1 MFYIWLIWTFK
12 VIKTKKEKS
21 LQLKKVLLKS
31 IMLFRAN
38 FIRESDS
45 FYSKF
50 FGSSF
55 SCHKVQMQNG
65 KKKKTVEQ
73 GAKSFSSLTGLLLRK
88 KEPSNQGFIFPPA
101 RKKCDHSVPLPS
113 FLISTFGPCDSWT
126 MNQRASPGR
135 SFFLVAHWPSLRST
149 SAGQTAAAAATVYC
163 EATLSPSCHPH
174 NMLREILWFSS

>member
-1 MFYIWLIWTFK
+1 MINLNIQSDK
-12 VIKTKKEKS
+12 NKKRKKEKS

-45 FYSKF
+45 FYLKF

-88 KEPSNQGFIFPPA
+88 KEPPNQGFIFPPA

-135 SFFLVAHWPSLRST
+135 PFFLVAHWPSLRSA

>member
-1 MFYIWLIWTFK
+1 MINLNIQSDK
-12 VIKTKKEKS
+12 NRKRKKEKS

-101 RKKCDHSVPLPS
+101 RKNVTTLCHSLLSSFPHLDLVTAERWTKEPPQEGRFSWLPTGHLWGALLLARRQQQQRPFTARPL
-113 FLISTFGPCDSWT
+113 W
-126 MNQRASPGR
+126 A
-135 SFFLVAHWPSLRST
+135 LR
-149 SAGQTAAAAATVYC
+149 V
-163 EATLSPSCHPH
+163 TLTTC
-174 NMLREILWFSS
+174 